1 MVTESK
7 PSTSTTEGIVDEL
20 RPQIITEPKPVKSN
34 AGWDSI
40 KNELR
45 PRIRELKNSWSLIRQ
60 NWTVLLGIILVA
72 IIFIMAA
79 LAPVLSPAAPFADPL
94 RLPMDF
100 GTPKPMFID
109 GHPLGT
115 GHNGADLWHG
125 VVWGAQ
131 VTIMTSLYVVLTAA
145 LIGLVLGAISG
156 YYGGKVDEFIMRF
169 TDIFL
174 SLPALILAM
183 AVASVLVRNME
194 NMMFALVL
202 VWWPAYARL
211 IRGQV
216 LSIRE
221 NTYVEAARA
230 IGAKRSR
237 ILFRHIVPNS
247 ISPLIVSITM
257 DLGAVA
263 LTAAALSFI
272 GFGVPSGYAEWGRMA
287 ADGQKWM
294 LSTVTYEGVKYTAW
308 WVATIPSMCILVFTM
323 GFTLIGDGL
332 RDILDPRLRRG

>member
-1 MVTESK
+1 MATETK
-7 PSTSTTEGIVDEL
+7 PSSLFDTNEIM
-20 RPQIITEPKPVKSN
+20 
-34 AGWDSI
+34 A
-40 KNELR
+40 ELR
-45 PRIRELKNSWSLIRQ
+45 PRMREWKHSWSLIRG
-60 NWTVLLGIILVA
+60 NWTVLLGIILVSIVFFMA
-72 IIFIMAA
+72 IAA
-79 LAPVLSPAAPFADPL
+79 PLLAPPRPFADPM

-100 GTPKPMFID
+100 GEPKPPFIP

-115 GHNGADLWHG
+115 GQDGADLFYG
-125 VVWGAQ
+125 IVWGART
-131 VTIMTSLYVVLTAA
+131 TILTSIYVVFTAA
-145 LIGLVLGAISG
+145 LVGLVLGAISG

-169 TDIFL
+169 TDVFL

-183 AVASVLVRNME
+183 AVASILTRSLE
-194 NMMFALVL
+194 NMMFALVI

-211 IRGQV
+211 VRGQV

-237 ILFRHIVPNS
+237 ILFKHIVPNS

-287 ADGQKWM
+287 SDGQRWF
-294 LSTVTYEGVKYTAW
+294 LSTVSYGGQYYTAW
-308 WVATIPSMCILVFTM
+308 WVATFPCMAILIFTM
-323 GFTLIGDGL
+323 GFSLIGDGL
-332 RDILDPRLRRG
+332 RDILDPRMRRG

>member
-7 PSTSTTEGIVDEL
+7 SAATTEGIVDDL
-20 RPQIITEPKPVKSN
+20 RSRVVLEPEPAKSKN
-34 AGWDSI
+34 EWEAI
-40 KNELR
+40 KDELR
-45 PRIRELKNSWSLIRQ
+45 PRIRELKNSWSLIRS
-60 NWTVLLGIILVA
+60 NWTVMLGIILVSSIFVMA
-72 IIFIMAA
+72 I
-79 LAPVLSPAAPFADPL
+79 LAPFLSPAAPFADPL

-100 GTPKPMFID
+100 GTPKPPFIED
-109 GHPLGT
+109 HPLGT

-125 VVWGAQ
+125 VVWGAR
-131 VTIMTSLYVVLTAA
+131 VTITTSLYVVLTAA
-145 LIGLVLGAISG
+145 LIGLVLGSISG
-156 YYGGKVDEFIMRF
+156 YYGGKVDEVIMRF

-174 SLPALILAM
+174 SLPALVLAM
-183 AVASVLVRNME
+183 AVASVLTRNME
-194 NMMFALVL
+194 NMMFSLVL

-237 ILFRHIVPNS
+237 ILFKHIVPNS

-287 ADGQKWM
+287 SDGQKWM